1 MNTTELVNGNPH
13 TVSILVV
20 EDDHSLNRMISEA
33 LVSQGYRVNSATT
46 GIQGLKLVRE
56 WQPDILLL
64 DMMLPNFNGLEL
76 LRQASPE
83 YQGIV
88 LMITASDRPQ
98 LEEQAFDFGVH
109 DYIQKPLRPH
119 ILFAKLKALLRLAQG
134 HAVADLAHHH
144 YRVQNLSLDPSSRQF
159 YIDGES
165 VILTD
170 AEFSIAEYLMA
181 KPGVVLA
188 RSDIVAALRGIE
200 YDGLDRAIDMR
211 ISSLRKK
218 MNDSVPPYK
227 YIKTVRGRGY
237 MLAQA

>member
-119 ILFAKLKALLRLAQG
+119 LLFAKLKSLLRFVQG
-134 HAVADLAHHH
+134 PSVADFAPHHSLL
-144 YRVQNLSLDPSSRQF
+144 QPLSLDPSSPPF
-159 YIDGES
+159 SLYCAS
-165 VILTD
+165 VILPS
-170 AEFSIAEYLMA
+170 A
-181 KPGVVLA
+181 
-188 RSDIVAALRGIE
+188 
-200 YDGLDRAIDMR
+200 
-211 ISSLRKK
+211 SL
-218 MNDSVPPYK
+218 S
-227 YIKTVRGRGY
+227 
-237 MLAQA
+237 LS

>member
-1 MNTTELVNGNPH
+1 M
-13 TVSILVV
+13 TVMHKPTLLIV
-20 EDDHSLNRMISEA
+20 EDDISLNRMMTEA
-33 LVSQGYRVNSATT
+33 LQGQGYRVNSAMS
-46 GIQGLKLVRE
+46 GIQGLKLLRE

-64 DMMLPNFNGLEL
+64 DMMLPHFNGLEL
-76 LRQASPE
+76 LRQAVPE
-83 YQGIV
+83 YRGIV

-98 LEEQAFDFGVH
+98 LEEQAFDLGVH

-119 ILFAKLKALLRLAQG
+119 ILFAKLKALIRLAQG
-134 HAVADLAHHH
+134 GGSATADAGC
-144 YRVQNLSLDPSSRQF
+144 YQVQNLKLDPASRQF
-159 YIDGES
+159 FIDDEPMM
-165 VILTD
+165 LTD
-170 AEFSIAEYLMA
+170 AEFAIAEYLMA

-218 MNDSVPPYK
+218 MDDSAPPYK

-237 MLAQA
+237 MLADG

>member
-1 MNTTELVNGNPH
+1 MSVNEPSTPH
-13 TVSILVV
+13 APSILVV

-33 LVSQGYRVNSATT
+33 LTAQGYRVSSATT

-64 DMMLPNFNGLEL
+64 DMMLPHFNGLEL
-76 LRQASPE
+76 LRQALPE

-98 LEEQAFDFGVH
+98 LEEQAFDLGVH

-119 ILFAKLKALLRLAQG
+119 ILFAKLKALIRLAQG
-134 HAVADLAHHH
+134 QHSAEQSTPQ
-144 YRVQNLSLDPSSRQF
+144 YRVQNLTLDPASRQF
-159 YIDGES
+159 CIDDEP
-165 VILTD
+165 VPLTD

-218 MNDSVPPYK
+218 MHDSVPPYK

-237 MLAQA
+237 MLAEG

>member
-1 MNTTELVNGNPH
+1 MMSTRHQSTLL
-13 TVSILVV
+13 IV
-20 EDDHSLNRMISEA
+20 EDDLSLNRMMSEA
-33 LVSQGYRVNSATT
+33 LQTQGYRVNSATS
-46 GIQGLKLVRE
+46 GSQGLKLLRE

-64 DMMLPNFNGLEL
+64 DMMLPHFNGLEL
-76 LRQASPE
+76 LRQAVPE
-83 YQGIV
+83 YRGIV

-98 LEEQAFDFGVH
+98 LEEQAFDLGVH

-119 ILFAKLKALLRLAQG
+119 ILFAKLKALIRLAQG
-134 HAVADLAHHH
+134 QATEPELGEC
-144 YRVQNLSLDPSSRQF
+144 YRVQNLKLAPTSRQF
-159 YIDGES
+159 FIDDEP
-165 VILTD
+165 VALTA
-170 AEFSIAEYLMA
+170 AEFAIAEYLMA

-218 MNDSVPPYK
+218 MSDSVPPYK

-237 MLAQA
+237 MLADG